1 MSGGEPEVTVPTYAY
16 RCPRCGEFQLRRPMA
31 ESACETA
38 CSDCGH
44 PARRVFGAPAL
55 RGLDPQVRQALDAG
69 ARSADTPQV
78 VTSVPG
84 RSRRATPLTT
94 DPRHARLPRP

>member
-1 MSGGEPEVTVPTYAY
+1 VPTYSY
-16 RCPRCGEFQLRRPMA
+16 RCPHCGVFELVRAMSEAGVPTG
-31 ESACETA
+31 CV
-38 CSDCGH
+38 DCGA

-55 RGLDPQVRQALDAG
+55 RGLDPGVRRALDAQ
-69 ARSADTPQV
+69 ARSADAPDV

-84 RSRRATPLTT
+84 RSRRATPVTR

>member
-1 MSGGEPEVTVPTYAY
+1 VFELV
-16 RCPRCGEFQLRRPMA
+16 RPMA
-31 ESACETA
+31 EAGVPTRCVHCDS
-38 CSDCGH
+38 

-55 RGLDPQVRQALDAG
+55 RGLDPGVRRALDAQS
-69 ARSADTPQV
+69 RSADAPEV

-84 RSRRATPLTT
+84 RSRRATPVTR

>member
-1 MSGGEPEVTVPTYAY
+1 VPTYDY

-31 ESACETA
+31 ESACETT
-38 CSDCGH
+38 CPDCAL
-44 PARRVFGAPAL
+44 PAVRVFGAPAL
-55 RGLDPQVRQALDAG
+55 RGLDQTVRRALDASAG
-69 ARSADTPQV
+69 SADSPQV

-84 RSRRATPLTT
+84 RSRRATPLST